1 VVDADGSEVSVDM
14 TKNLAVLV
22 LGAAAICGAPAWAAG
37 HPAEGKEKAATCAAC
52 HGADGNSQDP
62 ANPRLA
68 GQHRDYI
75 AKALSDYKSGARKN
89 AIMNGMAAGLSKQD
103 IADLAAYFSTL
114 PPAIV
119 THR

>member
-1 VVDADGSEVSVDM
+1 MVHADGVEVSEDM

-22 LGAAAICGAPAWAAG
+22 LGVAAVYGVPAWAAG
-37 HPAEGKEKAATCAAC
+37 HPMEGKEKAATCAAC

-62 ANPRLA
+62 SNPRLA
-68 GQHRDYI
+68 GQHRDYL

-89 AIMNGMAAGLSKQD
+89 AIMNGMAANLSKQD

-114 PPAIV
+114 PPAII

>member
-1 VVDADGSEVSVDM
+1 M

-22 LGAAAICGAPAWAAG
+22 LGAAAIYGTPAWAAG

-89 AIMNGMAAGLSKQD
+89 AIMNGMAANLSKQD